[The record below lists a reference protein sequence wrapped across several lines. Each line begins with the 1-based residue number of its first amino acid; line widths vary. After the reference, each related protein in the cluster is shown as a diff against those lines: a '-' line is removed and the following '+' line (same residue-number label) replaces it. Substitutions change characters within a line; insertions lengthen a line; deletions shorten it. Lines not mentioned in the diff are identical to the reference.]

1 MAQLEE
7 IIYKCREGNSGAQ
20 TALYRLFSARMYGV
34 CLRYAKDTGDAEDIL
49 QEGFLRVFTKIHQ
62 FEFKGSFE
70 GWIRR
75 IMVNTALEKFRKQDR
90 LTPVEE
96 MKIYES
102 TEYVEET
109 ISSITAGD
117 LMRIIQELPP
127 RYRMVFNLFAIEGY
141 SHQEISE
148 MMNISEGTSKS
159 NLSRAR
165 VILQKSVEENFGSD
179 KKVAKKYTM
188 TTENHFIDQLFKEK
202 LGNFEQNP
210 PVGLLDQINQKMVYQ
225 GKVRQ
230 MNQLKAVIGIAAAMV
245 LIFMAGWF
253 TMDHNQLVNNEIPQQ
268 IKQVDTPNQIV
279 PEKNSCQ
286 STGCQPAEN
295 YQGFHLSDNTGPIN
309 HNLFQRIPF
318 QFSLLQPK
326 KLLLQLSLL

>member
-179 KKVAKKYTM
+179 KKVAK
-188 TTENHFIDQLFKEK
+188 NIQ
-202 LGNFEQNP
+202 
-210 PVGLLDQINQKMVYQ
+210 
-225 GKVRQ
+225 
-230 MNQLKAVIGIAAAMV
+230 
-245 LIFMAGWF
+245 
-253 TMDHNQLVNNEIPQQ
+253 
-268 IKQVDTPNQIV
+268 
-279 PEKNSCQ
+279 
-286 STGCQPAEN
+286 
-295 YQGFHLSDNTGPIN
+295 
-309 HNLFQRIPF
+309 
-318 QFSLLQPK
+318 
-326 KLLLQLSLL
+326 

>member
-1 MAQLEE
+1 VAQLEE

-20 TALYRLFSARMYGV
+20 TALYRLFSAKMYGV

-49 QEGFLRVFTKIHQ
+49 QEGFLRVFTKINQ

-70 GWIRR
+70 GWMRR

-102 TEYVEET
+102 TEFVEET

-141 SHQEISE
+141 SHLEISE

-179 KKVAKKYTM
+179 KKVAKK
-188 TTENHFIDQLFKEK
+188 IL
-202 LGNFEQNP
+202 
-210 PVGLLDQINQKMVYQ
+210 
-225 GKVRQ
+225 
-230 MNQLKAVIGIAAAMV
+230 
-245 LIFMAGWF
+245 
-253 TMDHNQLVNNEIPQQ
+253 
-268 IKQVDTPNQIV
+268 
-279 PEKNSCQ
+279 
-286 STGCQPAEN
+286 
-295 YQGFHLSDNTGPIN
+295 
-309 HNLFQRIPF
+309 
-318 QFSLLQPK
+318 
-326 KLLLQLSLL
+326 